1 MAESPLQKLQRLARE
16 KKAAEASAAAS
27 ASKTDL
33 AEQMTPNTEA
43 NLELRMRLAT
53 EKPKQEEKQDDY
65 NEIANSSVESVSD
78 VTGSDGN
85 VLGSEVPQAAQ
96 SNTVMAS
103 TIFSDAGNGDLPSSK
118 SSSTHPLAMQ
128 FAELEQGILARDP
141 QFKTILRDIHRQLG
155 TEPEL
160 VTQMTEAEIAL
171 VVQGLVQRAQ
181 EEIVTPAATK
191 AAKKKV
197 ITVDDL

>member
-27 ASKTDL
+27 APAVPEDKKDGLVNDSVAVVANVSSTDV
-33 AEQMTPNTEA
+33 
-43 NLELRMRLAT
+43 
-53 EKPKQEEKQDDY
+53 QENPEDSGAGR
-65 NEIANSSVESVSD
+65 N
-78 VTGSDGN
+78 SDG
-85 VLGSEVPQAAQ
+85 Q
-96 SNTVMAS
+96 SSNLLPTVSAS
-103 TIFSDAGNGDLPSSK
+103 STDSD
-118 SSSTHPLAMQ
+118 SSSTNFPAAPPARSASNHPLAMQ

>member
-1 MAESPLQKLQRLARE
+1 MKESPLQKLQRLARE

-27 ASKTDL
+27 AP
-33 AEQMTPNTEA
+33 AVP
-43 NLELRMRLAT
+43 
-53 EKPKQEEKQDDY
+53 EEKQDGLVNDSVNSTTVIDVR
-65 NEIANSSVESVSD
+65 NEQDAQLGSTESGLRSIVSNGIQDIPVVSD
-78 VTGSDGN
+78 SGG
-85 VLGSEVPQAAQ
+85 
-96 SNTVMAS
+96 
-103 TIFSDAGNGDLPSSK
+103 
-118 SSSTHPLAMQ
+118 SSSTNFPAAPSARSASNHPLAMQ

>member
-16 KKAAEASAAAS
+16 KKAAEASAVAPSIAV
-27 ASKTDL
+27 T
-33 AEQMTPNTEA
+33 
-43 NLELRMRLAT
+43 
-53 EKPKQEEKQDDY
+53 EEKKD
-65 NEIANSSVESVSD
+65 E
-78 VTGSDGN
+78 
-85 VLGSEVPQAAQ
+85 LGPD
-96 SNTVMAS
+96 SNTVVTDVHVLDVQATEGS
-103 TIFSDAGNGDLPSSK
+103 ESNGLSVNHQQADSVSSVVHGTDV
-118 SSSTHPLAMQ
+118 SSSVSANFPAAPPARSASNHPLAMQ

>member
-27 ASKTDL
+27 APVVS
-33 AEQMTPNTEA
+33 
-43 NLELRMRLAT
+43 
-53 EKPKQEEKQDDY
+53 EEKKDGLVDD
-65 NEIANSSVESVSD
+65 SSA
-78 VTGSDGN
+78 G
-85 VLGSEVPQAAQ
+85 
-96 SNTVMAS
+96 TV
-103 TIFSDAGNGDLPSSK
+103 DAGNSTIEKDQLDTGERSGGRTTPIGLEAIPASSAD
-118 SSSTHPLAMQ
+118 SSSSSANFPAAPAARSVSNHPLAMQ

-141 QFKTILRDIHRQLG
+141 QFKTILRDIHRHLG
-155 TEPEL
+155 SEPEL

-181 EEIVTPAATK
+181 EEIVAPAAVK
-191 AAKKKV
+191 AVKKKV

>member
-27 ASKTDL
+27 APVVS
-33 AEQMTPNTEA
+33 
-43 NLELRMRLAT
+43 
-53 EKPKQEEKQDDY
+53 EEKKDGLVHDSV
-65 NEIANSSVESVSD
+65 NSSAVGDVRNEQDNQLGSTESSIQPVISTGLQDIPAVSD
-78 VTGSDGN
+78 SG
-85 VLGSEVPQAAQ
+85 
-96 SNTVMAS
+96 
-103 TIFSDAGNGDLPSSK
+103 
-118 SSSTHPLAMQ
+118 SSSSANFPDAPSARSASNHPLAMQ

>member
-27 ASKTDL
+27 APVVS
-33 AEQMTPNTEA
+33 
-43 NLELRMRLAT
+43 
-53 EKPKQEEKQDDY
+53 EEKKDGL
-65 NEIANSSVESVSD
+65 VSD
-78 VTGSDGN
+78 SN
-85 VLGSEVPQAAQ
+85 VVAAD
-96 SNTVMAS
+96 V
-103 TIFSDAGNGDLPSSK
+103 
-118 SSSTHPLAMQ
+118 SSSTVQESPEDTGAGRDSNGQPSDLVPAVSASSADSNSSNSNFPAAPLARTASNHPLAMQ

-141 QFKTILRDIHRQLG
+141 LFKTILRDIHRQLG

-160 VTQMTEAEIAL
+160 VTQMSEAEIAL